1 MDKIDARTVTLKEK
15 AYELLLKH
23 VAAMCETNQHV
34 DWGVDEASEEF
45 KSISNQIA
53 WGMYEIEQ
61 AEKENA
67 LEKIRSLWNG

>member
-1 MDKIDARTVTLKEK
+1 MTLKEK
-15 AYELLLKH
+15 AYERLLH
-23 VAAMCETNQHV
+23 RVVAMCNDNQHV

-61 AEKENA
+61 ADKENA
-67 LEKIRSLWNG
+67 LEKIRILWEEV